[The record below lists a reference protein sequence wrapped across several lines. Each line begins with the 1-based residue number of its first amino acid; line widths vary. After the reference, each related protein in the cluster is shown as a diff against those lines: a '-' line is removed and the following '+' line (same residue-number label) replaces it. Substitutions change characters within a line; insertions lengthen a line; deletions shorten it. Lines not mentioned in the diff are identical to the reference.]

1 MKSIQYPPATRRRTG
16 LLGASLLAGLA
27 LIGLA
32 VPAQAQRAEPCI
44 GASWELT
51 GPLAHTGL
59 QIRYAVESAIDEINA
74 AGGVLGQ
81 RLRLVAYDDQGE
93 PARAVDN
100 ARRIGERDNC
110 IVMMGGFRTPNA
122 IALREP
128 LDEMGLPWMGVISA
142 GTQVIEHPNGRNKWM
157 FRVSMKDR
165 WVAPFLVDAAR
176 ARSRNGRIGL
186 VFEGTAWGQGAV
198 PDVTNAMRAAGLT
211 LAGQETYNIADQDMS
226 AQLIRLRDANVD
238 TIILY
243 GVDREATN
251 LVRSMDRLGYK
262 PQIVSAWGVGVQF
275 AQTAGPLAEGVIVAG
290 TFTWMGQLSERAQG
304 VLQRIQAKFP
314 QVRGAQ
320 DLLLPSGTAN
330 AYDATYIIAETM
342 KLAGRI
348 DREAF
353 RQALYRVNYQGIVT
367 NYAPAFEANQERHDA
382 IKPEAYRLLA
392 FHNGQLVAI
401 DQTPYAQP
409 RR

>member
-1 MKSIQYPPATRRRTG
+1 
-16 LLGASLLAGLA
+16 
-27 LIGLA
+27 
-32 VPAQAQRAEPCI
+32 
-44 GASWELT
+44 
-51 GPLAHTGL
+51 
-59 QIRYAVESAIDEINA
+59 
-74 AGGVLGQ
+74 
-81 RLRLVAYDDQGE
+81 
-93 PARAVDN
+93 
-100 ARRIGERDNC
+100 
-110 IVMMGGFRTPNA
+110 
-122 IALREP
+122 
-128 LDEMGLPWMGVISA
+128 
-142 GTQVIEHPNGRNKWM
+142 
-157 FRVSMKDR
+157 
-165 WVAPFLVDAAR
+165 
-176 ARSRNGRIGL
+176 
-186 VFEGTAWGQGAV
+186 
-198 PDVTNAMRAAGLT
+198 
-211 LAGQETYNIADQDMS
+211 
-226 AQLIRLRDANVD
+226 
-238 TIILY
+238 
-243 GVDREATN
+243 
-251 LVRSMDRLGYK
+251 MDRLGYK

-348 DREAF
+348 DR
-353 RQALYRVNYQGIVT
+353 IVT